1 MIVGEKI
8 TGPTTETPTPA
19 PGNFVAC
26 ECLKLF
32 EFYIKILV
40 CMLLIHLNTLTSEP
54 TIDCEW
60 NEWQI
65 GGCTASCGKGYRTK
79 SRTKKV
85 EEANGGTCDGESTEH
100 ELCTSAPCPSKLS
113 KLSII
118 DMYYT
123 FSFPNLMQSLY
134 IVNLVTPFG
143 S

>member
-1 MIVGEKI
+1 MRVSEIVRILYQNAKI
-8 TGPTTETPTPA
+8 T
-19 PGNFVAC
+19 
-26 ECLKLF
+26 L
-32 EFYIKILV
+32 YIYIPV
-40 CMLLIHLNTLTSEP
+40 CMLLIHFNILTSEP

-65 GGCTASCGKGYRTK
+65 GGCTTSCGKGYRTK

-118 DMYYT
+118 HIYLQQKHNKGLRTTQFYYD
-123 FSFPNLMQSLY
+123 
-134 IVNLVTPFG
+134 V
-143 S
+143 

>member
-1 MIVGEKI
+1 MIIGIKVTVPPVI
-8 TGPTTETPTPA
+8 TTETPVTPA
-19 PGNFVAC
+19 PGNFVAYGC
-26 ECLKLF
+26 GKLF
-32 EFYIKILV
+32 EFYIKIYIPV
-40 CMLLIHLNTLTSEP
+40 CMLLVHFNILTSEP

-65 GGCTASCGKGYRTK
+65 GGCTTSCGKGYRTK

-118 DMYYT
+118 HIY
-123 FSFPNLMQSLY
+123 
-134 IVNLVTPFG
+134 
-143 S
+143 